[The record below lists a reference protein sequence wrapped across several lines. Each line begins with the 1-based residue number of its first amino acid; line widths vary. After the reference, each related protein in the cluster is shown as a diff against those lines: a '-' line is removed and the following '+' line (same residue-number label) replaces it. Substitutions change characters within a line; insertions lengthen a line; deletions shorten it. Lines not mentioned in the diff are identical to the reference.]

1 MLQFIRDRFT
11 GVVAFLVIGAIGV
24 TLVISFGNMDQG
36 GVAGTYAAEVNGEEI
51 DMRLYRRVVQ
61 NQLVEQQEA
70 FQGDLPELVQQQIQ
84 RNVLEGLVR
93 NKIVTQYVRD
103 AGLRIGDARLAGL
116 IGSQPVF
123 QVGGQFSREAY
134 VAVLSS
140 QGVSPERFES
150 DQRAQLEVAQLED
163 AIVSSAFYTPTQF
176 RRYIELLAEQRQAA
190 FILLEP
196 AKLAEGLVIT
206 DEELTA
212 YYDVNPDEF
221 RTQETVRLEYVE
233 LRMDEIAPQVSVDEQ
248 ELRDY
253 YEARAE
259 SFVATEQR
267 KSRHI
272 LVATND
278 ETDAAAAEKRAGE
291 LRQRLDNGELFEE
304 LAREASDDRVSAEQG
319 GDLGWA
325 GRGDFAEAFEDA
337 LFALEEGETSVPV
350 RTEFGYHIIRLDA
363 VNAGSLQSFDEVRDE
378 LVEELTQQKIAD
390 RFYALA
396 EQIDDLALENPMSLA
411 AVADETGLEI
421 KTIENFSRNGGP
433 PFGYNAALVDA
444 AFGFAVLEDGE
455 NSPVIETTEDTAVV
469 LRVAEHRPS
478 VVQPFDAVRDRVEAS
493 VRLQKAGELARE
505 RGAKMLERLEAGE
518 SLDAVAGDFDVEV
531 QSPGMLN
538 RNSSDISPELLAGIF
553 RAPRPVGTAPVYRE
567 ALLADGGYAVFR
579 LDRVEPGRAEL
590 VPQDA
595 RDQRKQMLARQGG
608 SNEIAALVAE
618 LRADAKVIVAP
629 GLFDQPEIN

>member
-1 MLQFIRDRFT
+1 MLQLIRDRFT

-36 GVAGTYAAEVNGEEI
+36 GVAGTYAAEVNGEEV
-51 DMRLYRRVVQ
+51 DMRLFRRVVQ
-61 NQLVEQQEA
+61 NQLIEQQEA
-70 FQGDLPELVQQQIQ
+70 FQGDLPELIQQQIQ

-103 AGLRIGDARLAGL
+103 VGFRIDDTRLSML

-123 QVGGQFSREAY
+123 QVAGEFSREAY
-134 VAVLSS
+134 VAVLAS

-150 DQRAQLEVAQLED
+150 DQRAQMEVAQLED

-196 AKLAEGLVIT
+196 AKLADDLVIA

-212 YYDVNPDEF
+212 YYDINPDEF

-233 LRMDEIAPQVSVDEQ
+233 LRMDEIVPQVSVDEQ
-248 ELRDY
+248 EIRDY

-259 SFVATEQR
+259 SFVAAEQR
-267 KSRHI
+267 QSRHI
-272 LVATND
+272 LIATD
-278 ETDAAAAEKRAGE
+278 EDTDVTAAEKKAEE
-291 LRQRLDNGELFEE
+291 LRQRLDNGETFDA
-304 LAREASDDRVSAEQG
+304 LAREFSDDPVSAELG

-325 GRGDFAEAFEDA
+325 GRGDFAAAFEEA
-337 LFALEEGETSVPV
+337 LFALAEGETSAPV

-363 VNAGSLQSFDEVRDE
+363 VNVGSLQTFDDVRDE
-378 LVEELTQQKIAD
+378 LVEELTKQKIAD

-396 EQIDDLALENPMSLA
+396 EQVDDLALENPTGLE
-411 AVADETGLEI
+411 AVASETGLEVR
-421 KTIENFSRNGGP
+421 TIEDFSRNGGP

-444 AFGFAVLEDGE
+444 AFNIAVLEDGE
-455 NSPVIETTEDTAVV
+455 NSPLIEIGDDSAIV

-493 VRLQKAGELARE
+493 VRLQKAGQLARD
-505 RGAKMLERLEAGE
+505 RGAQILQRLEAGD
-518 SLDAVAGDFDVEV
+518 SLDAVAQAFDVEM
-531 QSPGMLN
+531 QAPGMLN
-538 RNSSDISPELLAGIF
+538 RNSSDVSPELLAGIF

-579 LDRVEPGRAEL
+579 LDRVEPGRADL

-595 RDQRKQMLARQGG
+595 RDQRKRMLARQGG
-608 SNEIAALVAE
+608 NNEIAALVAE